1 MKLGLFGRPVSHS
14 SSPKLFAALGR
25 ILNRKIEYEAVRV
38 DGALSAA
45 VEAARAKGWRGAG
58 VTIPFKLEAAEL
70 AGGLTAQARAVGAV
84 NVLRFDDKIA
94 GHNTDGDGLLDA
106 MRGAGIA
113 VKDRSVLIFGARGA
127 AAAAGWACGK
137 AGARTVRFTNRTAP
151 TARRLA
157 RALALSFPRT
167 RYGAG
172 APAAAD
178 IWINATPLGQGG
190 NDESPA
196 PPGLKAPL
204 AAVDLVYG
212 KVTPFQRRASEA
224 GAKVI
229 DGTSMLVH
237 QALRAW
243 EFWDKPLA
251 PARRAEIAEELIE
264 ELS

>member
-38 DGALSAA
+38 DGPLSAA
-45 VEAARAKGWRGAG
+45 VEAARAKGWRGAS
-58 VTIPFKLEAAEL
+58 VTIPFKLEAADL
-70 AGGLTAQARAVGAV
+70 AGGLTSQARAVGAV
-84 NVLRFDDKIA
+84 NVLRFESKLV
-94 GHNTDGDGLLDA
+94 GHNTDADGLADA
-106 MRGAGIA
+106 LRGAGIA
-113 VKDRSVLIFGARGA
+113 VKDRVVMIFGARGA

-137 AGARTVRFTNRTAP
+137 EGARAVRFVNRTAP

-157 RALALSFPRT
+157 RALAKSFPKT
-167 RYGAG
+167 RYSAG
-172 APAAAD
+172 AAANAD
-178 IWINATPLGQGG
+178 VWINATPLGQGD

-196 PPGLKAPL
+196 PAGLKAPR

-229 DGTSMLVH
+229 DGTAMLVH

-243 EFWDKPLA
+243 EFWDKPLT